1 MKVQQI
7 QPYTTFGANKTTR
20 RLDYESYQQLEQIL
34 TKMDKE
40 TLYKQDEY
48 SFEST
53 RTKRLSLYDHKNREI
68 AELIDSRQIL
78 VPIENRNQMFDNTY
92 LTIGKVQLVIENK
105 TGKIIDHYKPFWK
118 TWNSVLKNIKDTLI
132 EINAMYHHPD
142 YVKKHRFSI
151 EGFTKKGYETLQK
164 MLKIK

>member
-1 MKVQQI
+1 MSKRVI
-7 QPYTTFGANKTTR
+7 SSPLAPAAVGPYSQAIEANGTLYVSGQLPIDAKTGEFPEGGVR
-20 RLDYESYQQLEQIL
+20 EQLEQIL

-78 VPIENRNQMFDNTY
+78 VPIENRNQMFDNTC
-92 LTIGKVQLVIENK
+92 LLLQCCSLN
-105 TGKIIDHYKPFWK
+105 
-118 TWNSVLKNIKDTLI
+118 
-132 EINAMYHHPD
+132 HP
-142 YVKKHRFSI
+142 
-151 EGFTKKGYETLQK
+151 LQ
-164 MLKIK
+164 

>member
-1 MKVQQI
+1 MKIQQVQI
-7 QPYTTFGANKTTR
+7 NTTFNANKTTR
-20 RLDYESYQQLEQIL
+20 RLDYESYEQLEQIL

-78 VPIENRNQMFDNTY
+78 VPIENRNQMFDNTC

-105 TGKIIDHYKPFWK
+105 TGKLQYDNID
-118 TWNSVLKNIKDTLI
+118 TT
-132 EINAMYHHPD
+132 
-142 YVKKHRFSI
+142 
-151 EGFTKKGYETLQK
+151 
-164 MLKIK
+164 